1 MISAISSAQA
11 GMARASNWMDAVA
24 RQVNTDTSF
33 TTSAVAAAIV
43 GAASAPAVA
52 SNAGEGLVDT
62 MPNLMM
68 AGILFQANAS
78 VARQAEETYRSV
90 LELGRSGE

>member
-24 RQVNTDTSF
+24 RQVNTDPVF
-33 TTSAVAAAIV
+33 TTSAVAAPIV
-43 GAASAPAVA
+43 GTLAPAVA
-52 SNAGEGLVDT
+52 GNASDGLVDT
-62 MPNLMM
+62 MPNMMM

-90 LELGRSGE
+90 LELGRSRE

>member
-1 MISAISSAQA
+1 
-11 GMARASNWMDAVA
+11 
-24 RQVNTDTSF
+24 
-33 TTSAVAAAIV
+33 
-43 GAASAPAVA
+43 
-52 SNAGEGLVDT
+52 
-62 MPNLMM
+62 MM